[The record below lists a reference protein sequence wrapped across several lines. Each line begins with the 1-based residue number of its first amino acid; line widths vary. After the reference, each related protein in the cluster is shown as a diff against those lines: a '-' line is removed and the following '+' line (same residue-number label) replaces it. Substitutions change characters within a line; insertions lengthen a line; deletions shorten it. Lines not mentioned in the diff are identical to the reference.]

1 MVQLLLVL
9 NLIAILILFLFLVNL
24 YSLIKDLDE
33 RKEELE
39 REIIKEMSTVSD
51 LKTKVEQLEVK
62 VSLLHKDLTKYRE
75 DLE

>member
-24 YSLIKDLDE
+24 YSLVKDLKE
-33 RKEELE
+33 KNEELE
-39 REIIKEMSTVSD
+39 REIVKEMSTVSD

>member
-24 YSLIKDLDE
+24 YSLVKDLDE
-33 RKEELE
+33 RNEELE
-39 REIIKEMSTVSD
+39 REIVKEMSTVSD

>member
-24 YSLIKDLDE
+24 YSLVKDLNE
-33 RKEELE
+33 KNEELE
-39 REIIKEMSTVSD
+39 REIIKEMSAVSD
-51 LKTKVEQLEVK
+51 LKTKVEQLEVR

-75 DLE
+75 DSE

>member
-24 YSLIKDLDE
+24 YSLVKDLDE
-33 RKEELE
+33 KNEELE

>member
-24 YSLIKDLDE
+24 YSLVKDLDE
-33 RKEELE
+33 KNEELE

-51 LKTKVEQLEVK
+51 LKTKIEQLEVK